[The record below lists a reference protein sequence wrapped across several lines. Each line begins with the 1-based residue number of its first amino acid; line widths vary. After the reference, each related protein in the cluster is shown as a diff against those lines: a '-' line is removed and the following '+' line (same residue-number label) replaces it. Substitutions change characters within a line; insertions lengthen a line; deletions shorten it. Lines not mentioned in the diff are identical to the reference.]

1 VIETALRVVADR
13 IEAGE
18 PVPAAYL
25 AAFAT
30 RAPAAT
36 HSWRKEGDAQVARV
50 AIGDLALL
58 ELGVSE
64 TAWWIT
70 VDGQEKQRG
79 TCSSKQD
86 GRRATLETV
95 DLMLRQATAKTEA
108 WLFEILRRG

>member
-1 VIETALRVVADR
+1 MQ
-13 IEAGE
+13 
-18 PVPAAYL
+18 
-25 AAFAT
+25 
-30 RAPAAT
+30 T
-36 HSWRKEGDAQVARV
+36 HPWRKDGDTEHAAVAL
-50 AIGDLALL
+50 G
-58 ELGVSE
+58 ELVQLGLHVTE